1 MKKIH
6 LKENAKI
13 LNLFDTNLGDYN
25 DEEEEMLVQDVSGKM
40 EKLQN
45 DIFSFLE
52 YVESKKYGVV
62 SERAEREFDEIIDTL
77 NRIIE
82 NA

>member
-6 LKENAKI
+6 LKENAKL

>member
-6 LKENAKI
+6 LKETAKI

-25 DEEEEMLVQDVSGKM
+25 DKEEEMLVQDVSGKM

>member
-6 LKENAKI
+6 LKEDAKI
-13 LNLFDTNLGDYN
+13 LKLFDTRLGDYN
-25 DEEEEMLVQDVSGKM
+25 DEEEKMLVQDISEKM

-52 YVESKKYGVV
+52 YVEAKKYGVV

-77 NRIIE
+77 KRIIE

>member
-25 DEEEEMLVQDVSGKM
+25 DEEEEMLVQDVSEKM

-62 SERAEREFDEIIDTL
+62 SEKAEREFDEIIGTL

>member
-6 LKENAKI
+6 LREDAKI
-13 LNLFDTNLGDYN
+13 LKLFDTGLGDYN
-25 DEEEEMLVQDVSGKM
+25 DEEEKMLVQDISEKM

-52 YVESKKYGVV
+52 YVEAKKYGVV

>member
-13 LNLFDTNLGDYN
+13 FNLFDTNLGDYN

>member
-6 LKENAKI
+6 LKETAKI

-25 DEEEEMLVQDVSGKM
+25 DEEEEMLVKDVSGKM

>member
-6 LKENAKI
+6 LKEDANI
-13 LNLFDTNLGDYN
+13 LKLFDTGLGDYN
-25 DEEEEMLVQDVSGKM
+25 DEEEEMLVQDVSEKM

-52 YVESKKYGVV
+52 YVEAKKYGVV

>member
-6 LKENAKI
+6 LKEDAKI
-13 LNLFDTNLGDYN
+13 LKLFDTGLGDYN
-25 DEEEEMLVQDVSGKM
+25 DEEEKMLVQ
-40 EKLQN
+40 E
-45 DIFSFLE
+45 
-52 YVESKKYGVV
+52 YGVV

>member
-13 LNLFDTNLGDYN
+13 FNLFDTNLGDYN
-25 DEEEEMLVQDVSGKM
+25 DEEEEMLVQDVSRKM

>member
-6 LKENAKI
+6 LKEGAKI
-13 LNLFDTNLGDYN
+13 LNLFDTSLGDYN
-25 DEEEEMLVQDVSGKM
+25 DEEEKMLVQDISEKM

-52 YVESKKYGVV
+52 YVEAKKYGVV

>member
-6 LKENAKI
+6 LKEDAKI
-13 LNLFDTNLGDYN
+13 LKLFDTGLGDYN
-25 DEEEEMLVQDVSGKM
+25 DEEEKMLVQDISEKM

-52 YVESKKYGVV
+52 YVKAKKYGVV

>member
-6 LKENAKI
+6 LREDAKI
-13 LNLFDTNLGDYN
+13 VKLFDTDLGEYN
-25 DEEEEMLVQDVSGKM
+25 DEEEAKLILNVSEKM
-40 EKLQN
+40 EKLQS

-52 YVESKKYGVV
+52 YVEDKKYSVV
-62 SERAEREFDEIIDTL
+62 SERAEREIDEIIDTL